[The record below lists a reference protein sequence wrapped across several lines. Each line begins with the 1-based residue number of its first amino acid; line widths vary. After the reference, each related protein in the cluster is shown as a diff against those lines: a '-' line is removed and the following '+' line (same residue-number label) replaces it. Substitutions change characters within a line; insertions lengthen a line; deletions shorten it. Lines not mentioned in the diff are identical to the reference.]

1 MQEGPFCKK
10 KGGAV
15 CRWHTIKAPFSPAGS
30 VGAICMPPACRTGAV
45 AENPCLAPDEAFL
58 RSPEGGIETTES
70 GRAEKRP
77 SKKAAELQEANGGDW
92 GRLGAD
98 RDRGIEIDTDRN
110 TDRERDIDRGRK
122 HRNHW

>member
-1 MQEGPFCKK
+1 MQEKRGRRVPVAHNQ
-10 KGGAV
+10 GAV
-15 CRWHTIKAPFSPAGS
+15 LTCRFGR
-30 VGAICMPPACRTGAV
+30 AICMPPACRTGAV

-98 RDRGIEIDTDRN
+98 RDRGTEIDTDRN